1 MTQAQVGKLA
11 FGKASDTAFQN
22 IRRGAWP
29 SVDRLKS
36 IGDVLGLEFYFGPAR
51 VIEGPSW
58 EVANGW
64 SESTVPFI
72 GLAKCSV
79 KGWAD
84 DFRERDPLPK
94 PAWIDDEKS
103 FWVMATGQSME
114 REGIISGD
122 HCLVSPDQ
130 QPRIGDRVFIR
141 DALGAVAIK
150 RLIDMNGR
158 TVRLRGWQ
166 PIEDEAQKEFLE
178 ERPLK
183 MVKELFPVVAVYRG
197 KPGSDNHD
205 AVFIP
210 DPRAP
215 GLPRHDGMVLVEIM
229 IDSLKAGRFPGVPS
243 TLGFHER
250 WLHANGIAAK
260 NAALVAAIDDEME
273 PTLGSH
279 SIALINRALVNIEAN
294 QIYAIRR
301 EKKVLLR
308 RLEVLMGGVL
318 IIRGD
323 NPTSQSDVLPPERA
337 GDIEIIGKVIWSGH
351 HS

>member
-1 MTQAQVGKLA
+1 
-11 FGKASDTAFQN
+11 
-22 IRRGAWP
+22 
-29 SVDRLKS
+29 
-36 IGDVLGLEFYFGPAR
+36 
-51 VIEGPSW
+51 
-58 EVANGW
+58 
-64 SESTVPFI
+64 
-72 GLAKCSV
+72 
-79 KGWAD
+79 
-84 DFRERDPLPK
+84 
-94 PAWIDDEKS
+94 
-103 FWVMATGQSME
+103 
-114 REGIISGD
+114 
-122 HCLVSPDQ
+122 
-130 QPRIGDRVFIR
+130 
-141 DALGAVAIK
+141 
-150 RLIDMNGR
+150 
-158 TVRLRGWQ
+158 
-166 PIEDEAQKEFLE
+166 
-178 ERPLK
+178 

-215 GLPRHDGMVLVEIM
+215 GLPHHDGMVLVEIM

-260 NAALVAAIDDEME
+260 NAVLVAAIDDEMA
-273 PTLGSH
+273 PTLGTH
-279 SIALINRALVNIEAN
+279 SIALVNRALVQIEAN

-308 RLEVLMGGVL
+308 RLETLTGGVL

-351 HS
+351 HN